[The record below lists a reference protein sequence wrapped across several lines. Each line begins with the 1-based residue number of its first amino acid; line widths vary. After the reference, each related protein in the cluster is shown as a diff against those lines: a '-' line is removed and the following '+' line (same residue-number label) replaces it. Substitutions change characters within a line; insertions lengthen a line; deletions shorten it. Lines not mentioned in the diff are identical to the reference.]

1 MDSGGGVVGGV
12 EISTDGGTT
21 WHPATGRESWSYS
34 WKPTTVGSTIIKSRA
49 VDDSGNLETPS
60 AGMSVTVVA
69 AAPPCPT
76 CGFWSDSTVPGVV
89 DGGPDSPVE
98 LGVQFRPTVNGTI
111 TGVQFYKASTNT
123 GTHVANL
130 WSSNGTLLATATFT
144 AETASGWQQV
154 LFSSPVPIT
163 ANTVYTVSYHAP
175 NGHYSA
181 DQSYFPTTGADNS
194 SLQAIAG
201 VYAYGATST
210 APTQTYNGTNYWVDP
225 LFNAGP
231 ASTLSSI
238 AVTPAS
244 PTISTG
250 STQPFTATGTYSNGS
265 TQNLTSQVAWASS
278 STSVATINS
287 AGLATAV
294 NAGSTTISATLG
306 TVIGSTTLTVQT
318 TPLTITTTSLPGGNL
333 NVAYTAT
340 LAASGGVTPYTWS
353 LDSGA
358 LPTGLIARQRHR
370 GHLRNAH
377 GDRHVQ
383 LHRTGDGCEWAIGHQ
398 ALEHR
403 REHACHAL
411 AWHDGPWRGGRG
423 SRQPGGAGGEVPL

>member
-1 MDSGGGVVGGV
+1 MGGV
-12 EISTDGGTT
+12 EISRTEEPHGIRPQAVRAGAIAGT
-21 WHPATGRESWSYS
+21 
-34 WKPTTVGSTIIKSRA
+34 PTTGGPTVIKSRA

-60 AGMSVTVVA
+60 VGIGVTVA
-69 AAPPCPT
+69 ACT
-76 CGFWSDSTVPGVV
+76 SCGPGFSPDTTVPSVV

-98 LGVQFRPTVNGTI
+98 LGVQFRAAVNGTI

-144 AETASGWQQV
+144 GETASGWQQV
-154 LFSSPVPIT
+154 VFSSPVSIT
-163 ANTVYTVSYHAP
+163 ANTVYTVSYHTL

-181 DQSYFPTTGADNS
+181 DENYFPASGLTSG
-194 SLQAIAG
+194 SLHIEG
-201 VYAYGATST
+201 SVYRYGSTS
-210 APTQTYNGTNYWVDP
+210 ALPTQTYNGTNYWVDVV
-225 LFNAGP
+225 FSSGP
-231 ASTLSSI
+231 APTLSFI

-265 TQNLTSQVAWASS
+265 TQNLTSQLAWASS
-278 STSVATINS
+278 STSVATINH

-318 TPLTITTTSLPGGNL
+318 TPLTITTTSLSGANL
-333 NVAYTAT
+333 NVAYAAT
-340 LAASGGVTPYTWS
+340 LAASGEVTPYTWS

-358 LPTGLIARQRHR
+358 LP
-370 GHLRNAH
+370 
-377 GDRHVQ
+377 
-383 LHRTGDGCEWAIGHQ
+383 
-398 ALEHR
+398 R
-403 REHACHAL
+403 RA
-411 AWHDGPWRGGRG
+411 
-423 SRQPGGAGGEVPL
+423 